1 MNLVGL
7 ARLRCPVCGGA
18 LQLDAFKQRVVEPAA
33 AELTAAQAVRCR
45 AEESFRTQ
53 LSTRVEEGVLACA
66 ACRVW
71 YPILNFVPLML
82 IFKTPL
88 HEHFA
93 RSNAQRLA
101 SLQGFTMPRWSP
113 KPGEQSIQQTFTE
126 EWAVVE
132 DNEFTF
138 AYTTEELAKLQSEA
152 WFNSSKAPSGIHYVL
167 DVGCGGYAA
176 EAEALRRN
184 FPEAEVTAVDLNLHV
199 LRNGHRFIDKPA
211 LHVVICSL
219 FHLPFDRQTFDLVFS
234 QGVLHHTYSTA
245 DALKNIAS
253 YNAERGFLFIW
264 LYAIEDHQ
272 VDKGMKGFR
281 ARVRYYVFMVG
292 LRPLVSRAPKFV
304 RQAVVYTWGLY
315 GYVRHKLSRNSKQGW
330 KFRNSVH
337 AAYDYVT
344 PRYAHVHS
352 FNEVIEWFEGLG
364 YDYNLHSPA
373 KYRRLFG
380 RPIHGI
386 GVLGRRLGSPS
397 A

>member
-1 MNLVGL
+1 MNLVGM
-7 ARLRCPVCGGA
+7 ARLRCPMCSGV
-18 LQLDAFKQRVVEPAA
+18 LQLDAFKQRVVEPLA
-33 AELTAAQAVRCR
+33 AELTAQQAARCR
-45 AEESFRTQ
+45 TDEEFRTQ
-53 LSTRVEEGVLACA
+53 LSTRIEEGVLTCG

-71 YPILNFVPLML
+71 YPLVNFIPLML

-93 RSNAQRLA
+93 RTHAQRLA
-101 SLQGFTMPRWSP
+101 SLQGFTMPHWSP

-138 AYTTEELAKLQSEA
+138 AYTPEELAKLQSEA
-152 WFNSSKAPSGIHYVL
+152 WFNSSKEPAGVRAVL

-176 EAEALRRN
+176 EAEALRKN
-184 FPEAEVTAVDLNLHV
+184 FPDAEVTAVDLNLHL

-219 FHLPFDRQTFDLVFS
+219 FHLPFEQQTFDLVFS

-245 DALKNIAS
+245 DALKSIAS
-253 YNAERGFLFIW
+253 YNAARGFLFIW

-281 ARVRYYVFMVG
+281 SRLRYYVFMVG

-315 GYVRHKLSRNSKQGW
+315 GYVRHKLSGSKRNW
-330 KFRNSVH
+330 KLRNSVH

-364 YDYNLHSPA
+364 YDYNLHSPS

-386 GVLGRRLGSPS
+386 GVLGRRVG
-397 A
+397 